1 MAEIVLIGLNHR
13 TAPVELRERVSFTQE
28 AARLASEQLRSR
40 GVLSETLVLSTC
52 NRSELYGVPPESAL
66 SASDNAGAIELF
78 LATFHKIAP
87 EILNGSLYRRHD
99 SEAVRHLFRVA
110 AGLDSMMLGEAEIL
124 GQIRD
129 AYRIAVDHGGTGPVL
144 NRMFQG
150 ALEVG
155 KRVRTETQI
164 SSRPMSVA
172 FAGVKLAE
180 RIFGSL
186 RSHSA
191 LILGAGSTGEQVV
204 AHLRDRGIARLGVAN
219 RSRHRGIELAQRF
232 GAEVVDWEGLD
243 SALVWPDLVVCSV
256 SSSEPVV
263 SVQDVERAMAARSNR
278 SLLFIDL
285 GVPRNVAPAASELY
299 NVYLY
304 GVDDLKEIVE
314 QNKRAREAEIP
325 KVEALVEEHVAKF
338 ESWQAGVEVGAVL
351 RELRSRLESERDAFL
366 RERLG
371 DMSHLS
377 AHDKERISGLMDEL
391 LHRVLLQPAEQLKAV
406 PDLRRKLQNL
416 EALRDLFR
424 LDQGKP

>member
-1 MAEIVLIGLNHR
+1 VEIVLVGLNHR

-28 AARLASEQLRSR
+28 AAKLASEQLRSR

-66 SASDNAGAIELF
+66 SAKESAGAMEVF
-78 LATFHKIAP
+78 LATFH
-87 EILNGSLYRRHD
+87 EIEPAVLNGSVYRRHD
-99 SEAVRHLFRVA
+99 REAVRHLFRVA

-124 GQIRD
+124 GQIRE
-129 AYRIAVDHGGTGPVL
+129 AYRIALDHGGTGPVL

-155 KRVRTETQI
+155 KRVRAETQI
-164 SSRPMSVA
+164 SARPMSVA

-204 AHLRDRGIARLGVAN
+204 AHLRDRGISRLGVAN
-219 RSRHRGIELAQRF
+219 RSRQRALELAERC
-232 GAEVVDWEGLD
+232 GAEVVDWDALD
-243 SALVWPDLVVCSV
+243 SALIWPDLVICSV
-256 SSSEPVV
+256 ATPEPIV
-263 SVQDVERAMAARSNR
+263 SRAAVERAMAARSNR

-285 GVPRNVAPAASELY
+285 GVPRNVAPAVAELY

-325 KVEALVEEHVAKF
+325 KAEVLVEEHVTKF
-338 ESWQAGVEVGAVL
+338 ESWQAGVEAGAVL
-351 RELRSRLESERDAFL
+351 RELRSRLGAEREAFL
-366 RERLG
+366 QERLG
-371 DMSHLS
+371 AISHLS
-377 AHDKERISGLMDEL
+377 PDDKRQIATLMDEL
-391 LHRVLLQPAEQLKAV
+391 LDRVLFDRAEQLKAV
-406 PDLRRKLQNL
+406 SDLRRKVQNL

>member
-1 MAEIVLIGLNHR
+1 VEIVLIGLNHR

-28 AARLASEQLRSR
+28 AARLASEELRSQ

-52 NRSELYGVPPESAL
+52 NRSELYGVPPESTL
-66 SASDNAGAIELF
+66 SAKDSAGAMELF
-78 LATFHKIAP
+78 LATFHKIEPAM
-87 EILNGSLYRRHD
+87 LNGRLYRRHD
-99 SEAVRHLFRVA
+99 REAVRHIFRVA

-124 GQIRD
+124 GQIRE

-144 NRMFQG
+144 NRLFQS

-155 KRVRTETQI
+155 KRVRAETQI
-164 SSRPMSVA
+164 SARPMSVA

-204 AHLRDRGIARLGVAN
+204 AHLRDRGISRLGVAN
-219 RSRHRGIELAQRF
+219 RSRQRAIELAERF
-232 GAEVVDWEGLD
+232 GAEVVDWEALD
-243 SALVWPDLVVCSV
+243 SALIWPDMVVCSV
-256 SSSEPVV
+256 ASPESIV
-263 SVQDVERAMAARSNR
+263 SRAAVERAMAARSNR
-278 SLLFIDL
+278 PLLFIDL
-285 GVPRNVAPAASELY
+285 GVPRNVAPGAASLY
-299 NVYLY
+299 NVYVF

-325 KVEALVEEHVAKF
+325 KVELLVEEHVTKF
-338 ESWQAGVEVGAVL
+338 ESWQAGVEASAVL
-351 RELRSRLESERDAFL
+351 RELRSRLGTEREAFL

-371 DMSHLS
+371 SMNHLS
-377 AHDKERISGLMDEL
+377 AEDKQRISSLMDEL
-391 LHRVLLQPAEQLKAV
+391 LDRVLLEPAEQLKAV

>member
-1 MAEIVLIGLNHR
+1 VEIVLVGLNHR
-13 TAPVELRERVSFTQE
+13 TAPVELRERVCFTQE
-28 AARLASEQLRSR
+28 EAKLASQELRSR

-52 NRSELYGVPPESAL
+52 NRSELYGVPAESVPSATESA
-66 SASDNAGAIELF
+66 GAMELF
-78 LATFHKIAP
+78 LATFHKIEPAV
-87 EILNGSLYRRHD
+87 LNGSVYRRHD
-99 SEAVRHLFRVA
+99 REAVRHLFRVA

-124 GQIRD
+124 GQIRE
-129 AYRIAVDHGGTGPVL
+129 AYRIAMDHGGTGPVL

-155 KRVRTETQI
+155 KRVRAETQI
-164 SSRPMSVA
+164 SARPMSVA

-204 AHLRDRGIARLGVAN
+204 AHLRDRGISRLSVAN
-219 RSRHRGIELAQRF
+219 RSRERAVELAERV

-243 SALVWPDLVVCSV
+243 LALLWPDLVICSV
-256 SSSEPVV
+256 ASHEPVV
-263 SVQDVERAMAARSNR
+263 SRAAVERAMAARSNR

-285 GVPRNVAPAASELY
+285 GVPRNVAPSAANLY

-325 KVEALVEEHVAKF
+325 KVEVLIEEHVTKF
-338 ESWQAGVEVGAVL
+338 QSWQAGVEAGTVL
-351 RELRSRLESERDAFL
+351 RELRSRLGAEREAFL
-366 RERLG
+366 RERLSA
-371 DMSHLS
+371 MPHLS
-377 AHDKERISGLMDEL
+377 AEDKRRIAALMDEL
-391 LHRVLLQPAEQLKAV
+391 LDRVLLEPAEQLKVV

>member
-1 MAEIVLIGLNHR
+1 MEIVLIGLNHR
-13 TAPVELRERVSFTQE
+13 TAPVELRERVSFTE
-28 AARLASEQLRSR
+28 EEARLASEQLRAR

-52 NRSELYGVPPESAL
+52 NRSELYGVPAESAL
-66 SASDNAGAIELF
+66 SANESAGAMELF
-78 LATFHKIAP
+78 LATFHKIEPAV
-87 EILNGSLYRRHD
+87 LNGSLYRRHD
-99 SEAVRHLFRVA
+99 REAVRHLFRVA

-144 NRMFQG
+144 NRMFQS
-150 ALEVG
+150 AVEVG
-155 KRVRTETQI
+155 KRVRAETQI

-204 AHLRDRGIARLGVAN
+204 AHLRDRGISRLGVAN
-219 RSRHRGIELAQRF
+219 RSRERAMELAQRF
-232 GAEVVDWEGLD
+232 GAEVADWEELE
-243 SALVWPDLVVCSV
+243 SALVWPDLVICSV
-256 SSSEPVV
+256 ASPEAVV
-263 SVQDVERAMAARSNR
+263 SLQDVERAMAARSNR

-285 GVPRNVAPAASELY
+285 GVPRNVAPGAAELY

-314 QNKRAREAEIP
+314 QNKRAREAEVP

-338 ESWQAGVEVGAVL
+338 ESWQAGVEAGVVL
-351 RELRSRLESERDAFL
+351 RELRAHLGAEREAFL
-366 RERLG
+366 RERLSA
-371 DMSHLS
+371 MTHLT
-377 AHDKERISGLMDEL
+377 ADDKRRIATLMDEL
-391 LHRVLLQPAEQLKAV
+391 LDRVLLEPAEQLKAV

>member
-1 MAEIVLIGLNHR
+1 VEIVLIGLNHR

-28 AARLASEQLRSR
+28 EARLASEQLRSR

-52 NRSELYGVPPESAL
+52 NRSELYGVPAESAL
-66 SASDNAGAIELF
+66 SASESAGAMELF
-78 LATFHKIAP
+78 LAMFHKIEPAA
-87 EILNGSLYRRHD
+87 LNGSLYRRHD
-99 SEAVRHLFRVA
+99 RDAVRHLFRVA

-144 NRMFQG
+144 NRMFQS

-155 KRVRTETQI
+155 KRVRAETQI
-164 SSRPMSVA
+164 SARPMSVA

-204 AHLRDRGIARLGVAN
+204 AHLRDRGISRLGVAN
-219 RSRHRGIELAQRF
+219 RSRQRAMELAQRF
-232 GAEVVDWEGLD
+232 GAEVADWDKLD
-243 SALVWPDLVVCSV
+243 SSLVWPDLVICSV
-256 SSSEPVV
+256 SSPETIV
-263 SVQDVERAMAARSNR
+263 SLQDVERAMAARSNR

-285 GVPRNVAPAASELY
+285 GLPRNVAPGAAELY

-304 GVDDLKEIVE
+304 GIDDLKEIVE

-325 KVEALVEEHVAKF
+325 KVEALVEEHVVKF
-338 ESWQAGVEVGAVL
+338 ESWQAGVEAGAVL
-351 RELRSRLESERDAFL
+351 RELRSRLGAEREAFV
-366 RERLG
+366 RERIG
-371 DMSHLS
+371 AMPHLS
-377 AHDKERISGLMDEL
+377 ADDKRRISGLMDEL
-391 LHRVLLQPAEQLKAV
+391 LDRVLLEPAEQLRAL

>member
-1 MAEIVLIGLNHR
+1 MEIVLIGLNHR
-13 TAPVELRERVSFTQE
+13 TAPVELRERVSFTE
-28 AARLASEQLRSR
+28 EEARLASEQLRAR

-52 NRSELYGVPPESAL
+52 NRSELYGVPAESAL
-66 SASDNAGAIELF
+66 SANESAGAMELF
-78 LATFHKIAP
+78 LATFHKIEPAV
-87 EILNGSLYRRHD
+87 LNGSLYRRHD
-99 SEAVRHLFRVA
+99 REAVRHLFRVA

-144 NRMFQG
+144 NRMFQS

-155 KRVRTETQI
+155 KRVRAETQI

-186 RSHSA
+186 RSHCA

-204 AHLRDRGIARLGVAN
+204 AHLRDRGISRLGVAN
-219 RSRHRGIELAQRF
+219 RSRERAMELAQRF
-232 GAEVVDWEGLD
+232 GAEVADWEELE
-243 SALVWPDLVVCSV
+243 SALVWPDLVICSV
-256 SSSEPVV
+256 ASPEAVV
-263 SVQDVERAMAARSNR
+263 SLQDVERAMAARSNR

-285 GVPRNVAPAASELY
+285 GVPRNVAPGAAELY

-314 QNKRAREAEIP
+314 QNKRAREAEVP

-338 ESWQAGVEVGAVL
+338 ESWQAGVEAGVVL
-351 RELRSRLESERDAFL
+351 RELRAHLGAEREAFL
-366 RERLG
+366 RERLSA
-371 DMSHLS
+371 MTHLT
-377 AHDKERISGLMDEL
+377 ADDKRRIATLMDEL
-391 LHRVLLQPAEQLKAV
+391 LDRVLLEPAEQLKAV

>member
-1 MAEIVLIGLNHR
+1 VEIVLIGLNHR
-13 TAPVELRERVSFTQE
+13 TAPVELRERVSFTEE

-40 GVLSETLVLSTC
+40 GMLSETLVLSTC
-52 NRSELYGVPPESAL
+52 NRSELYGVPPESAASAKE
-66 SASDNAGAIELF
+66 SASAIELF
-78 LATFHKIAP
+78 LATFHKVEPAQ
-87 EILNGSLYRRHD
+87 LNGSLYRRHD
-99 SEAVRHLFRVA
+99 REAVRHLFRVA

-124 GQIRD
+124 GQIRE

-144 NRMFQG
+144 NRMFQS

-155 KRVRTETQI
+155 KRVRAETQI
-164 SSRPMSVA
+164 STGPMSGA

-219 RSRHRGIELAQRF
+219 RSRHRAIDLAQQF
-232 GAEVVDWEGLD
+232 GAEVVDWDALD

-256 SSSEPVV
+256 SSSASVV
-263 SVQDVERAMAARSNR
+263 SLQDVERAMAARSNR

-325 KVEALVEEHVAKF
+325 KVETLVEEHVAKF
-338 ESWQAGVEVGAVL
+338 ESWQAGVEAGVVL
-351 RELRSRLESERDAFL
+351 RELRSRLESERETFL

-371 DMSHLS
+371 DISHLS
-377 AHDKERISGLMDEL
+377 PDDKERISGLMDEL
-391 LHRVLLQPAEQLKAV
+391 LRRVLLQPAEQLRAV

>member
-1 MAEIVLIGLNHR
+1 MEIVVIGLNHR
-13 TAPVELRERVSFTQE
+13 TAPVELRERVSFTRE

-40 GVLSETLVLSTC
+40 GVLSESLVLSTC
-52 NRSELYGVPPESAL
+52 NRSELYGVPAESAL
-66 SASDNAGAIELF
+66 SANESAGAMELF
-78 LATFHKIAP
+78 LATFHQIEPAL
-87 EILNGSLYRRHD
+87 LNGSLYRRHD
-99 SEAVRHLFRVA
+99 REAVRHLFRVA

-124 GQIRD
+124 GQIRE

-144 NRMFQG
+144 NRMFQS

-155 KRVRTETQI
+155 KRVRAETQI
-164 SSRPMSVA
+164 SARPMSVA

-204 AHLRDRGIARLGVAN
+204 AHLRDRGISRLGVAN
-219 RSRHRGIELAQRF
+219 RSRQRAAELAQRF
-232 GAEVVDWEGLD
+232 EAEVADWDALD
-243 SALVWPDLVVCSV
+243 AALIWPDLVICSV
-256 SSSEPVV
+256 ANPEAVV
-263 SVQDVERAMAARSNR
+263 SREAVERAMVARSNR

-285 GVPRNVAPAASELY
+285 GVPRNVAPGAAELY

-314 QNKRAREAEIP
+314 QNKRAREAEVP
-325 KVEALVEEHVAKF
+325 KVEALVEEHVTKF
-338 ESWQAGVEVGAVL
+338 ESWQAGVEAGAVL
-351 RELRSRLESERDAFL
+351 RELRSRLGAEREAFL

-371 DMSHLS
+371 AMTHLS
-377 AHDKERISGLMDEL
+377 ADDKRRIATLMDEL
-391 LHRVLLQPAEQLKAV
+391 LNRVLLEPAEQLRAL
-406 PDLRRKLQNL
+406 PDSRRKVQNL

>member
-1 MAEIVLIGLNHR
+1 VEIVLIGLNHR
-13 TAPVELRERVSFTQE
+13 TAPVELRERVAFTQE
-28 AARLASEQLRSR
+28 AARLASEQLRSC
-40 GVLSETLVLSTC
+40 GMLSETLVLSTC
-52 NRSELYGVPPESAL
+52 NRSELYGVPSDSA
-66 SASDNAGAIELF
+66 ASGQDSAGAIELF
-78 LATFHKIAP
+78 LATFHKIEPA
-87 EILNGSLYRRHD
+87 ELNGSLYRRHD
-99 SEAVRHLFRVA
+99 REAVRHLFRVA

-124 GQIRD
+124 GQIRE

-144 NRMFQG
+144 NRMFQS

-155 KRVRTETQI
+155 KRVRAETQI
-164 SSRPMSVA
+164 SARPMSVA

-191 LILGAGSTGEQVV
+191 LILGAGSMGEQVV

-219 RSRHRGIELAQRF
+219 RSRHRAIELAQRF
-232 GAEVVDWEGLD
+232 GAEVVDWDALD
-243 SALVWPDLVVCSV
+243 SALVWPDLVVCSM

-325 KVEALVEEHVAKF
+325 KVEALVDEHVAKF
-338 ESWQAGVEVGAVL
+338 ESWQAGVEAGNVL
-351 RELRSRLESERDAFL
+351 RELRSRLESERDAFV
-366 RERLG
+366 RERLD

-377 AHDKERISGLMDEL
+377 AQDKERISALMDEL

>member
-1 MAEIVLIGLNHR
+1 M
-13 TAPVELRERVSFTQE
+13 
-28 AARLASEQLRSR
+28 
-40 GVLSETLVLSTC
+40 
-52 NRSELYGVPPESAL
+52 
-66 SASDNAGAIELF
+66 ELF
-78 LATFHKIAP
+78 LATFHKIEPAM
-87 EILNGSLYRRHD
+87 LNGSLYRRHD
-99 SEAVRHLFRVA
+99 REAVRHLFRVA

-124 GQIRD
+124 GQIRE
-129 AYRIAVDHGGTGPVL
+129 AYRIALDHGGTGPVL
-144 NRMFQG
+144 NRMFQS

-155 KRVRTETQI
+155 KRVRAETQI
-164 SSRPMSVA
+164 SARPMSVA

-204 AHLRDRGIARLGVAN
+204 AHLRDRGISRLGVAN
-219 RSRHRGIELAQRF
+219 RSRQRAMELADRVS
-232 GAEVVDWEGLD
+232 AEVVDWDALE
-243 SALVWPDLVVCSV
+243 SALLWPDLVICSV
-256 SSSEPVV
+256 ASPESVV
-263 SVQDVERAMAARSNR
+263 SRAVVERAMAARSNR

-285 GVPRNVAPAASELY
+285 GVPRNVAPGAADLY

-325 KVEALVEEHVAKF
+325 KVEVLVEEHVTKF
-338 ESWQAGVEVGAVL
+338 ESWQAGVEAGAVL
-351 RELRSRLESERDAFL
+351 RELRSRLGTEREAFL

-371 DMSHLS
+371 AMSHLS
-377 AHDKERISGLMDEL
+377 ADDKRRISALMDEL
-391 LHRVLLQPAEQLKAV
+391 LDRVLLEPAEQLKAV

>member
-1 MAEIVLIGLNHR
+1 MAIVLIGLNHR

-40 GVLSETLVLSTC
+40 GVLSETVVLSTC
-52 NRSELYGVPPESAL
+52 NRSELYGVPPESAS
-66 SASDNAGAIELF
+66 SAKDSAGAMELF
-78 LATFHKIAP
+78 LATFHRIEPAV
-87 EILNGSLYRRHD
+87 LNGSLYRRHD
-99 SEAVRHLFRVA
+99 REAVRHLFRVA

-124 GQIRD
+124 GQIRE

-144 NRMFQG
+144 NRMFQS

-155 KRVRTETQI
+155 KRVRAETQI
-164 SSRPMSVA
+164 SARPMSVA

-204 AHLRDRGIARLGVAN
+204 AHLRDRGISRLGVAN
-219 RSRHRGIELAQRF
+219 RSLQRAAELAERF
-232 GAEVVDWEGLD
+232 GAEVVDWEALD
-243 SALVWPDLVVCSV
+243 SALVWPDTVICSV
-256 SSSEPVV
+256 TSSEPVV
-263 SVQDVERAMAARSNR
+263 SRVAVERAMAARSNR

-285 GVPRNVAPAASELY
+285 GVPRNVSAGAAELY

-314 QNKRAREAEIP
+314 QNKRAREAEVP
-325 KVEALVEEHVAKF
+325 KVELLVEEHVTKF
-338 ESWQAGVEVGAVL
+338 ESWQAGVEASAVL
-351 RELRSRLESERDAFL
+351 RELRSRLGAEREDFL
-366 RERLG
+366 REKLSG
-371 DMSHLS
+371 MLHLS
-377 AHDKERISGLMDEL
+377 PDDKRRIAALMDEL
-391 LHRVLLQPAEQLKAV
+391 LDRVLLEPAEKLKTV
-406 PDLRRKLQNL
+406 PDVRRRVRNL

-424 LDQGKP
+424 LDQDKS